1 MGICVDCMGIC
12 VGGAGIAAL
21 GANYIDYI
29 LADAFVIPEA
39 YFSYYDEKVVW
50 LPDCYQPNDR
60 KRAVAEIPS
69 RAEVGL
75 PENKIVLVSFNDG
88 YKILPETFQI
98 WMRILAKI
106 PETVLWLVGS
116 SPQLIENLRNEANIC
131 GVNVERLIFAD
142 KKTYPEHLARL
153 SLADLFLDTFPY
165 CAHTNMSDALW
176 VGVPAITRAGQSFVS
191 RSGSLLH
198 AVGLPELI
206 TDNLT
211 DYESLA
217 LELAQNPA
225 KLAELKNRLKEN
237 RNTCALFDT
246 PRYVRNLENAYEMM
260 YERAKQGLPPVHLK
274 V

>member
-1 MGICVDCMGIC
+1 
-12 VGGAGIAAL
+12 
-21 GANYIDYI
+21 
-29 LADAFVIPEA
+29 
-39 YFSYYDEKVVW
+39 
-50 LPDCYQPNDR
+50 
-60 KRAVAEIPS
+60 
-69 RAEVGL
+69 
-75 PENKIVLVSFNDG
+75 
-88 YKILPETFQI
+88 
-98 WMRILAKI
+98 
-106 PETVLWLVGS
+106 
-116 SPQLIENLRNEANIC
+116 
-131 GVNVERLIFAD
+131 
-142 KKTYPEHLARL
+142 
-153 SLADLFLDTFPY
+153 
-165 CAHTNMSDALW
+165 MSDALW
-176 VGVPAITRAGQSFVS
+176 AGVPAITCMGKSFAARV
-191 RSGSLLH
+191 GASLLN